1 MDEHVLSTYR
11 RTPEI
16 FVAGEGAWLI
26 DDRGQRYLDFL
37 GGIAVSALGH
47 AHPVLTRALGE
58 QVGKVIHLSNLLR
71 GEHTEVVAERLARL
85 TEMDAVFFCNGGS
98 EANEGAIK
106 IARKAQRLRGAPERT
121 SFVALHGSFHG
132 RSIGALS
139 LTSKPAY
146 REPFGP
152 LLEVEFVEPEDSGA
166 LAAALAKMP
175 AALFLEPIQGEGGIR
190 PLSHAFLRRAR
201 ELCDESSTLLVHD
214 EVQCGAGRTGR
225 FLAAQHAGVRPDL
238 VTLAKPIAAGIPL
251 GAVLVSEALNEVLV
265 PGDHG
270 STFGGGPLALCA
282 ARIFLE
288 QLEEGGLLEAVRQRG
303 IELEKGL
310 DALVADF
317 PIVQG
322 RRGLGLMQGL
332 MVPGR
337 APELVAA
344 LRGHGLLSCAA
355 GADVLRLL
363 PPFVLT
369 SEDLQEA
376 LQRLRAGLSEVS
388 AATLSQSSA
397 P

>member
-11 RTPEI
+11 RAPQV

-26 DDRGQRYLDFL
+26 DENGKRYLDCL
-37 GGIAVSALGH
+37 AGIAVSALGH
-47 AHPVLTRALGE
+47 AHPELTRALRA
-58 QVGKVIHLSNLLR
+58 QAGKVIHLSNLLR
-71 GEHTEVVAERLARL
+71 GEHTEIVAERLARL
-85 TEMDAVFFCNGGS
+85 TEMESVFFCNGGS

-106 IARKAQRLRGAPERT
+106 ITRKAQRLRGAPERT

-152 LLEVEFVEPEDSGA
+152 LLDVEFVEPEDTGA
-166 LAAALAKMP
+166 LEAALSRRP

-225 FLAAQHAGVRPDL
+225 FLAGQHAGVRPDL
-238 VTLAKPIAAGIPL
+238 VTLAKPIAGGVPL
-251 GAVLVSEALNEVLV
+251 GAVLVSEALHDVFV

-282 ARIFLE
+282 ARVFLE
-288 QLEEGGLLEAVRQRG
+288 QLEGGLLEAVRQRG
-303 IELEKGL
+303 AELERGL

-317 PIVQG
+317 PLVQA

-332 MVPGR
+332 VVPGR
-337 APELVAA
+337 APELVTA
-344 LRGHGLLSCAA
+344 LRGHGLLSCSA
-355 GADVLRLL
+355 GPDVLRLL

-376 LQRLRAGLSEVS
+376 LKRLSAGLTEVS
-388 AATLSQSSA
+388 SAALSHPSA
-397 P
+397 T